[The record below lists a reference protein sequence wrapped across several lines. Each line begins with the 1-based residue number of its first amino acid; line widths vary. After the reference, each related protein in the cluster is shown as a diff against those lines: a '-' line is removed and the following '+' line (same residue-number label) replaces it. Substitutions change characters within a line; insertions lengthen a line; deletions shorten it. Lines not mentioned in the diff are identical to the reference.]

1 MRLKNVHHVPSINKN
16 LISGPRLCRDGF
28 KVVFESNKVVIS
40 KYGQFVGKGYESGA
54 CSAYLCQIFALK
66 LLIMFATITS
76 LIFGIH
82 DFVTLTLV
90 A

>member
-1 MRLKNVHHVPSINKN
+1 MDN
-16 LISGPRLCRDGF
+16 LLEKAMSA
-28 KVVFESNKVVIS
+28 E
-40 KYGQFVGKGYESGA
+40 A
-54 CSAYLCQIFALK
+54 CSAYLCEIFALK
-66 LLIMFATITS
+66 LLIMFATIMS

>member
-1 MRLKNVHHVPSINKN
+1 MCRPSIKISLAVPVYVEMVLSWFLSPIKLYVPSVDN
-16 LISGPRLCRDGF
+16 LLERAMSA
-28 KVVFESNKVVIS
+28 E
-40 KYGQFVGKGYESGA
+40 A

-66 LLIMFATITS
+66 LLIMFATIMS

>member
-1 MRLKNVHHVPSINKN
+1 MDN
-16 LISGPRLCRDGF
+16 LLE
-28 KVVFESNKVVIS
+28 KAMNAE
-40 KYGQFVGKGYESGA
+40 A

-66 LLIMFATITS
+66 LLIMFDIIMS

-82 DFVTLTLV
+82 DSVILTLV